1 MGSIEIKY
9 DLSKG
14 LTLFK
19 AVGQMKASDF
29 FDCLASYYEKEVTLL
44 TLWDLTE
51 VDLSEITTGEIE
63 DFADYARHL
72 SLARKGGKTAL
83 VFSGVFEFGIGR
95 MFEAYLEIGS
105 LPFEINCF
113 RSLEAASEWLGV
125 DVNDARRD

>member
-19 AVGQMKASDF
+19 AVGKMKAADF
-29 FDCLASYYEKEVTLL
+29 FDCLASYYEREVTLL

-72 SLARKGGKTAL
+72 AQARKGGKTAL
-83 VFSGVFEFGIGR
+83 VFRDVFEFGIGR

-113 RSLEAASEWLGV
+113 RSFDEAVVWLGLG
-125 DVNDARRD
+125 VNHDRRD